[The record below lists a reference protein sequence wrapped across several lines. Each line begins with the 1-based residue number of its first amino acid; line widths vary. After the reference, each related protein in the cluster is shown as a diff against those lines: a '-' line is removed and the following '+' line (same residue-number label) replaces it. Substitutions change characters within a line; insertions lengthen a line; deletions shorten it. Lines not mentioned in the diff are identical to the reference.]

1 MQEIEAAQPPI
12 KRAGPWA
19 SRSEYLLDQALQAN
33 TTMSPEQLRTMRPV
47 AAPQK
52 MFPGRTGFAAAQPT
66 INDVLNIDRTT
77 PTYRSWVSGVIT
89 QPSVISDYTWEGS
102 SRNAMSEGI
111 F

>member
-1 MQEIEAAQPPI
+1 LNRSKIPT
-12 KRAGPWA
+12 AGPWA
-19 SRSEYLLDQALQAN
+19 SRSEQLVDQALN
-33 TTMSPEQLRTMRPV
+33 TALSMTPDQLRKMRPI

-52 MFPGRTGFAAAQPT
+52 LNPQRTGFQQRQST
-66 INDVLNIDRTT
+66 INDVLNVDRRT